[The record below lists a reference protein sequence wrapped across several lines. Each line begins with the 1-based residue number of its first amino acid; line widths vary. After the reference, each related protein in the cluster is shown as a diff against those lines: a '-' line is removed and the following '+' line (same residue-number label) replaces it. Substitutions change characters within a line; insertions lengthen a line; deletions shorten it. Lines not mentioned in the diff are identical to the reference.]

1 MSEGTQLAGN
11 VRELQNVISS
21 AYATCENNMITMDN
35 LPKVITD
42 NHKEEWIMS
51 DTEEMTLKEKMN
63 HLEKI
68 LLEEALQKN
77 KNMTAAAA
85 ALGIERSLL
94 YKKLKKHHIE
104 F

>member
-1 MSEGTQLAGN
+1 
-11 VRELQNVISS
+11 
-21 AYATCENNMITMDN
+21 
-35 LPKVITD
+35 
-42 NHKEEWIMS
+42 MS

-63 HLEKI
+63 HLEKL
-68 LLEEALQKN
+68 LLEEALHKN